1 MKIIYCSHTGFTK
14 QYAIMLA
21 NKLGIESIDVKDIKK
36 YDIKDEEIIFL
47 GWIFAGIIMGL
58 NKVRQYKLKCVISVG
73 ILRLTD
79 EYKNELIKSNNIE
92 RDKSF
97 FYIQGG
103 IDYKELKGIKKILL
117 KAVASNI
124 IKENKNE
131 NEGIINILK
140 NGGSLVKEENLND
153 IIEYINKNNA

>member
-1 MKIIYCSHTGFTK
+1 
-14 QYAIMLA
+14 
-21 NKLGIESIDVKDIKK
+21 
-36 YDIKDEEIIFL
+36 
-47 GWIFAGIIMGL
+47 MGL

-73 ILRLTD
+73 ILKLTD

>member
-1 MKIIYCSHTGFTK
+1 MKIIYCSNTGFTK
-14 QYAIMLA
+14 QYTIMLA

>member
-1 MKIIYCSHTGFTK
+1 MKIIYCSNTGFTK

-73 ILRLTD
+73 IIRLTD

-103 IDYKELKGIKKILL
+103 IDYKNLKGIKKILL

>member
-1 MKIIYCSHTGFTK
+1 MKIIYCSNTGFTK
-14 QYAIMLA
+14 QYTIMLA

-124 IKENKNE
+124 IKENKKE

>member
-1 MKIIYCSHTGFTK
+1 MKIIYCSNTGFTK

-73 ILRLTD
+73 ILKLTD
-79 EYKNELIKSNNIE
+79 EYKNE
-92 RDKSF
+92 
-97 FYIQGG
+97 
-103 IDYKELKGIKKILL
+103 DYKKLLENVKKHVNCKKQI
-117 KAVASNI
+117 
-124 IKENKNE
+124 NE
-131 NEGIINILK
+131 
-140 NGGSLVKEENLND
+140 
-153 IIEYINKNNA
+153 INK